1 MAPTLSILLLVYN
14 QRATVAQ
21 AVHACL
27 AQTGQPVEIILSDDA
42 SSDGSWELMQSI
54 AAQYQGPHRVVIR
67 RNPVNLGIGEHYNQA
82 IAASSGE
89 LLLTAAGDDIS
100 LPGRCNAVQTAWEA
114 HGKRPDLIASHLID
128 MDVHGQDMGVI
139 RVADLSRWSSPA
151 HWLAK
156 RPYVVGAGHAFTR
169 RMHDYFGPFA
179 GDLAYEDQ
187 VLSLRACCMGAGITL
202 PDAWVR
208 YRRGGL
214 SASDQ
219 ARTTPQGFVAWCQ
232 RKHQRQ
238 RAVLTQ
244 VKHDLATAGH
254 AALWGGKSRAN
265 LARSE
270 LALRLLDRVGAGTTG
285 GLWTLL
291 RSHPHAGW
299 AWTLRNAPL
308 LTHPDWGAR
317 VQHWQNAIKRK

>member
-1 MAPTLSILLLVYN
+1 MLLLVYN

-27 AQTGQPVEIILSDDA
+27 AQTGRPIEIIMSDDA
-42 SSDGSWELMQSI
+42 STDGSWDLMQSI
-54 AAQYQGPHRVVIR
+54 AAQYQGPHRVVVR

-114 HGKRPDLIASHLID
+114 RGKRPDLMASHLID
-128 MDVHGQDMGVI
+128 MDAQGQDMGI
-139 RVADLSRWSSPA
+139 ITVADLA
-151 HWLAK
+151 HWTSPTHWLTK

-169 RMHDYFGPFA
+169 RMHERFGPFA
-179 GDLAYEDQ
+179 RDLAYEDQ
-187 VLSLRACCMGAGITL
+187 VLSLRACCMGGGMTL

-219 ARTTPQGFVAWCQ
+219 ARTTPQGFVAWSQ

-244 VKHDLATAGH
+244 VKHDLETAGH
-254 AALWGGKSRAN
+254 AALWGGKSRSN

-270 LALRLLDRVGAGTTG
+270 LALHLLSGAGAGTTDSLW
-285 GLWTLL
+285 GLLA
-291 RSHPHAGW
+291 SHPHAGW
-299 AWTLRNAPL
+299 AWALRNAPL
-308 LTHPDWGAR
+308 LTHPHWGAR
-317 VQHWQNAIKRK
+317 VQRWQNALKQRN